1 MMWKGKL
8 TDESSN
14 ASITVYGETK
24 KEVID
29 RFYRIVTNINT
40 DGLKFKFELYESS

>member
-8 TDESSN
+8 TDNSSN
-14 ASITVYGETK
+14 ASITVYGKTK

-29 RFYRIVTNINT
+29 RFYRIVTTINSN
-40 DGLKFKFELYESS
+40 GLKFKFELYEDS